1 MTPAVTVN
9 VPETVPTKAEKVFL
23 GLVREGM
30 MRYYVGR
37 AAELSD
43 EELRS
48 VFALAVATMRKN
60 DLKGFD
66 IVKAPDSAKSTGA
79 AALDSGRAKPT
90 EGQEIGI
97 PIA

>member
-1 MTPAVTVN
+1 MIESVTVN

-23 GLVREGM
+23 GLIREGM

-48 VFALAVATMRKN
+48 VFALAVATIRKN
-60 DLKGFD
+60 DLKSFD
-66 IVKAPDSAKSTGA
+66 MVKAPEATRIA
-79 AALDSGRAKPT
+79 TTAALDAARGKSTDGK
-90 EGQEIGI
+90 EVGI

>member
-1 MTPAVTVN
+1 MPAAVTVN

-48 VFALAVATMRKN
+48 VFALAIATLRKN
-60 DLKGFD
+60 DLKSFD
-66 IVKAPDSAKSTGA
+66 VVKAPEIMKKSTPAGVESA
-79 AALDSGRAKPT
+79 RGKLT